1 MQSECLLAEDHYFSQ
16 RAVKRA
22 ERIRNRESHNNE
34 IEMAVQNSSFWHA
47 CTDETLAL
55 PEAVFVLLIK
65 TD

>member
-1 MQSECLLAEDHYFSQ
+1 MSTCRRSLFSQ
-16 RAVKRA
+16 IAVKRA
-22 ERIRNRESHNNE
+22 EQIRNRESRNNE
-34 IEMAVQNSSFWHA
+34 IEMAVQNASFWHA